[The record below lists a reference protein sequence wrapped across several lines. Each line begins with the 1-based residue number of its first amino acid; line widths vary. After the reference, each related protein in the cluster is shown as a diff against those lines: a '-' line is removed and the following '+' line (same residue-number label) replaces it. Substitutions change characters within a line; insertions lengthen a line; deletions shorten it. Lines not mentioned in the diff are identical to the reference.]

1 MKKQTVAV
9 IGILQLVLGLVLAYQ
24 AGFASGGI
32 FAPQS
37 LKPND
42 IFYGQSYYMYA
53 DFNPTSATVHTG
65 SSQTYTIALYDSQSG
80 IPLPDDYASFS
91 WSVDGVQVA
100 SGGAGMETY
109 SVSGLGVGTHSVECD
124 ASNYDSNNGWDYV
137 TCTASLTVTGQSTPA
152 PTSQATYS
160 AYAGDGTEVGAA
172 SVTVQDLTRGTS
184 ATGVGY
190 SGSLSVGLG
199 DSLRFSC
206 TVPNGYGFVYWSGT
220 SYSAVNPMIVVVSG
234 SNVFEDCYYG
244 VVTNP
249 TPTPT
254 ATPPGQTPS
263 PTPHAS
269 PTPSPTPSLTYN
281 VHIIG
286 YQQAG
291 IGGFSWTPQGTYSG
305 QLDTWSF
312 NSGTVVTLSA
322 TASSGYT
329 FNYWVINGVQYV
341 GSSGQW
347 TITSTTTIQAVFLS
361 IFATPTP
368 TSSGNPQPSP
378 TPTPM
383 PLPTATPYN
392 PNQTPNPY
400 QNNPT
405 PTPIVR
411 EISSA
416 TELSTFVL
424 FAIGASLVCSGLLT
438 TGFAFNVKP

>member
-1 MKKQTVAV
+1 MKKQAVAL

-24 AGFASGGI
+24 AGFASGGV

-53 DFNPTSATVHTG
+53 DFNPTSATIPTG
-65 SSQTYTIALYDSQSG
+65 SSQTLHNCFVRLTKRDSPSRQTTPHFHG
-80 IPLPDDYASFS
+80 QL
-91 WSVDGVQVA
+91 
-100 SGGAGMETY
+100 MEFKLLLAVLAWKPY

-160 AYAGDGTEVGAA
+160 AYAGDGTEVGTA

-254 ATPPGQTPS
+254 ATPTWS
-263 PTPHAS
+263 DAFTNAS
-269 PTPSPTPSLTYN
+269 CKSDSQPNLQCSHDRLSTGWN
-281 VHIIG
+281 WWV
-286 YQQAG
+286 
-291 IGGFSWTPQGTYSG
+291 
-305 QLDTWSF
+305 QLD
-312 NSGTVVTLSA
+312 SA
-322 TASSGYT
+322 GNL
-329 FNYWVINGVQYV
+329 FR
-341 GSSGQW
+341 
-347 TITSTTTIQAVFLS
+347 
-361 IFATPTP
+361 AT
-368 TSSGNPQPSP
+368 
-378 TPTPM
+378 
-383 PLPTATPYN
+383 
-392 PNQTPNPY
+392 
-400 QNNPT
+400 
-405 PTPIVR
+405 
-411 EISSA
+411 
-416 TELSTFVL
+416 
-424 FAIGASLVCSGLLT
+424 
-438 TGFAFNVKP
+438 